1 VIDYRRGQ
9 ELTDAAVR
17 ADALGDG
24 KTVKQVG
31 VKPGTLLDP
40 GQVILTLA

>member
-1 VIDYRRGQ
+1 MRYRSGV
-9 ELTDAAVR
+9 EADPPAVR

-24 KTVKQVG
+24 KTVKRIG
-31 VKPGTLLDP
+31 VKEGTLLDP